1 MGQRRCRNGRVL
13 VDHNIKLF
21 YRHGRRPGGSVLG
34 GIGAFFGNDPPMDAM
49 LRLAEQLKIWALVAA
64 LGGTFDTIKSFEVH
78 ILGGQLHQAFQQMIF
93 ILSAFFG
100 AHVGTVLIRWLIQG
114 EV

>member
-1 MGQRRCRNGRVL
+1 MGEFWSTTILNYFIAMGVVL
-13 VDHNIKLF
+13 
-21 YRHGRRPGGSVLG
+21 GGSVLG
-34 GIGAFFGNDPPMDAM
+34 GVGAFFGNDPPMDAM

-78 ILGGQLHQAFQQMIF
+78 ILGGELHQAFQQMIF

-114 EV
+114 EI